1 MSSVYALAE
10 KGSDNV
16 KQDSS
21 ASTDGSSDELC
32 DEPCY
37 VFSFTKSPSLDARP
51 MLRTLSTHNSTS
63 EPVRRIGESTDILL
77 KPGGGIIGMQNFC

>member
-10 KGSDNV
+10 KGPDNV

-51 MLRTLSTHNSTS
+51 ML
-63 EPVRRIGESTDILL
+63 
-77 KPGGGIIGMQNFC
+77 